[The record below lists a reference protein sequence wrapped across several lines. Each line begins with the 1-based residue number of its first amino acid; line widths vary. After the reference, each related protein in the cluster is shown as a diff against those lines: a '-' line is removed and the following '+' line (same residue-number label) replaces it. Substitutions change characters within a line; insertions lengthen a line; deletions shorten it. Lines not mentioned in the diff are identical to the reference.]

1 MAPVIANLSA
11 KQTAALKKA
20 GKWFPFGGKAYASA
34 AARSAAQKAS
44 GSSGPS
50 SGSRSR
56 PVAKVNTSALFWSSS
71 PGPREN
77 VDHVSRIVQPVAWF
91 TDKKC
96 VLPFSGAST
105 LRQFSAFA
113 PALPS
118 KFELVSLKIKVECGL
133 LKRDVR
139 VQMLVVVAT
148 SVADAAALDWDVV
161 RELKTVKWYGDLQS
175 VNSEYKVNVGRPVN
189 SSSDAP
195 GALVVLFRAVDAE
208 TPNAAQIKILV
219 TATTSQL
226 KTGLQTLDL

>member
-1 MAPVIANLSA
+1 MAPVISNLSQ

-20 GKWFPFGGKAYASA
+20 GKWFPFAGKVYASA
-34 AARSAAQKAS
+34 NARSAAQKAAGS
-44 GSSGPS
+44 AVPKQPGSS
-50 SGSRSR
+50 SRS
-56 PVAKVNTSALFWSSS
+56 KVNTSALFWSSS

-77 VDHVSRIVQPVAWF
+77 VDHISQIVQPVEWF

-96 VLPFSGAST
+96 VLPFSGASA
-105 LRQFSAFA
+105 LRQFSRFA

-139 VQMLVVVAT
+139 VQMLTIVAT

-161 RELKTVKWYGDLQS
+161 RELKTAKWYGDLQS
-175 VNSEYKVNVGRPVN
+175 VNTEYKVNVGRPVN
-189 SSSDAP
+189 TSADAP

-208 TPNAAQIKILV
+208 IPNGAQIKILV